1 MIFKFKMYKVT
12 GGINGNSK
20 RTVSTEVMSSLGSTW
35 TFVGNLPRASDSM
48 IGISV
53 NNQMFVTGMYL

>member
-1 MIFKFKMYKVT
+1 MYLVT

-20 RTVSTEVMSSLGSTW
+20 RTVSTEVMSSSGSTW
-35 TFVGNLPRASDSM
+35 TFVGNFPRASDSM

>member
-1 MIFKFKMYKVT
+1 MIFKFKMYIIT

-35 TFVGNLPRASDSM
+35 TFVGNLPRATFGLR
-48 IGISV
+48 GISV
-53 NNQMFVTGMYL
+53 NNQIFVTGTK